1 MLVSPDTF
9 FQTCQNSQYTCF
21 EPIFPNHSTLEATLL
36 TISCQQIIL
45 FLVWCTGSDL
55 NRSDVLTY
63 GIVHGRD
70 GSLQLPS
77 LSPACALA
85 LTMAHAR
92 FFFDKQNVFV
102 YLVTFG
108 LTVTMKSE
116 NYDLSLS
123 IFTIVRPRASLF
135 TQFSIQ
141 FATLK

>member
-1 MLVSPDTF
+1 MI
-9 FQTCQNSQYTCF
+9 Y
-21 EPIFPNHSTLEATLL
+21 I
-36 TISCQQIIL
+36 
-45 FLVWCTGSDL
+45 

-102 YLVTFG
+102 YLVTFR